1 MTDIMHEF
9 ERRRLRLEAMDKE
22 SFSHNRELFFVAL
35 QARGVTSV
43 EIRYEGSGD
52 SGGIED
58 RTVLP
63 DGTDLSDEI
72 MLLVADWHQE
82 KLVTKAMPLIEALD
96 ETAMQLVEREH
107 GGWENNEGG
116 GGTVTFDVEPR
127 EILVEH
133 HDYYIQRDE
142 YSHSY

>member
-1 MTDIMHEF
+1 MTELMHEF
-9 ERRRLRLEAMDKE
+9 EQKRLRLKAMDEE

-43 EIRYEGSGD
+43 EILYEGSGD

-58 RTVLP
+58 RTILP
-63 DGTDLSDEI
+63 EGIDLSAEI
-72 MLLVADWHQE
+72 ILLVPDWHQE
-82 KLVTKAMPLIEALD
+82 ALVTKNMPLIEALE
-96 ETAMQLVEREH
+96 ETAMQLVAREH
-107 GGWENNEGG
+107 DGWENNEGG
-116 GGTVTFDVEPR
+116 GGTITFDVEAR
-127 EILVEH
+127 EILVAH